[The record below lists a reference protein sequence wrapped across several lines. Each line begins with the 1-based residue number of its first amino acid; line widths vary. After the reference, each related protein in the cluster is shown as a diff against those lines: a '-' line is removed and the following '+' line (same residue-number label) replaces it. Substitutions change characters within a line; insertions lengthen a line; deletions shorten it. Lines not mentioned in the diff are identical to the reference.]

1 MITVISN
8 AQAEQPLCI
17 LNMMSG
23 EISSYETK
31 HQIYYRVIPT
41 EARRGISSFDNPSLQ
56 N

>member
-1 MITVISN
+1 MIAVISN

-23 EISSYETK
+23 EISSYETI
-31 HQIYYRVIPT
+31 HQIYHRVIPM
-41 EARRGISSFDNPSLQ
+41 EVRRGISSLDDPSLQ